1 MGQVTEA
8 SEIITI
14 GAVALLV
21 VKEAFTTIR
30 SLRQQNGHA
39 MPDRSTVTK
48 ETAPEFW
55 LLQNEMKASV
65 GRSEEMI
72 RQVRDEVLDERV
84 KRHHR

>member
-39 MPDRSTVTK
+39 RPDRSTVTK

-55 LLQNEMKASV
+55 LLQNEIKMTTDHC
-65 GRSEEMI
+65 EDMI
-72 RQVRDEVLDERV
+72 RDIHEEVLDAQVR
-84 KRHHR
+84 RHHR